1 MTDRE
6 RGYFDKV
13 VGKMTEAD
21 CVCLEPSYRPSK
33 EVWWFVCSCGEIG
46 YQRPSDFYRGRRCQ
60 SCGLER
66 LRESRR
72 SSDEEVKKMFE
83 GSPEVYIDSWL
94 GEGRTYVKYL
104 CSEGHEITQVLY
116 SFKAGHRCMK
126 CSTEESRRRYQLS
139 IEEVSRELKEMG
151 MEFIDTE
158 YINMDKPFKYRCSCG
173 RESVGY
179 LSALRKGFRCG
190 CLIPRGESSPMWNP
204 NLTEEDRIKG
214 RNYLEYDEWYK
225 SVYRRDDYT
234 CQRCGSRGGRLHAH
248 HIYSYSRYP
257 ELRTEIDN
265 GITLCRTCHI
275 NFHWEYGYKEATPED
290 FYVYMDW

>member
-1 MTDRE
+1 
-6 RGYFDKV
+6 
-13 VGKMTEAD
+13 
-21 CVCLEPSYRPSK
+21 
-33 EVWWFVCSCGEIG
+33 
-46 YQRPSDFYRGRRCQ
+46 
-60 SCGLER
+60 
-66 LRESRR
+66 
-72 SSDEEVKKMFE
+72 MFE

-151 MEFIDTE
+151 LEFIDTE

-214 RNYLEYDEWYK
+214 RHYLE
-225 SVYRRDDYT
+225 
-234 CQRCGSRGGRLHAH
+234 
-248 HIYSYSRYP
+248 
-257 ELRTEIDN
+257 
-265 GITLCRTCHI
+265 
-275 NFHWEYGYKEATPED
+275 
-290 FYVYMDW
+290 

>member
-6 RGYFDKV
+6 RRYFDKV

-21 CVCLEPSYRPSK
+21 CVCLEPSYRPAK

-126 CSTEESRRRYQLS
+126 CST
-139 IEEVSRELKEMG
+139 
-151 MEFIDTE
+151 
-158 YINMDKPFKYRCSCG
+158 
-173 RESVGY
+173 
-179 LSALRKGFRCG
+179 
-190 CLIPRGESSPMWNP
+190 
-204 NLTEEDRIKG
+204 
-214 RNYLEYDEWYK
+214 
-225 SVYRRDDYT
+225 
-234 CQRCGSRGGRLHAH
+234 
-248 HIYSYSRYP
+248 
-257 ELRTEIDN
+257 
-265 GITLCRTCHI
+265 
-275 NFHWEYGYKEATPED
+275 
-290 FYVYMDW
+290 